1 MTCRLSTPLPLAL
14 PGTRLTSF
22 AVVLVVP
29 TEEVEGIALGAHF
42 VPSSRRPVEP
52 LVHAP
57 KRVEPARVR
66 GVRVVDDAVLERE
79 RAHAGPLPR
88 IGGPV
93 GARGGGPRSYRSL
106 CGCLLG
112 RLRWLVAEV
121 VFNWAR
127 PLLFL
132 CQGDV

>member
-66 GVRVVDDAVLERE
+66 GGRVVDDAVLERE
-79 RAHAGPLPR
+79 RAHAGPLSR
-88 IGGPV
+88 VRGPV
-93 GARGGGPRSYRSL
+93 GTRGGRPRR
-106 CGCLLG
+106 
-112 RLRWLVAEV
+112 
-121 VFNWAR
+121 
-127 PLLFL
+127 
-132 CQGDV
+132 